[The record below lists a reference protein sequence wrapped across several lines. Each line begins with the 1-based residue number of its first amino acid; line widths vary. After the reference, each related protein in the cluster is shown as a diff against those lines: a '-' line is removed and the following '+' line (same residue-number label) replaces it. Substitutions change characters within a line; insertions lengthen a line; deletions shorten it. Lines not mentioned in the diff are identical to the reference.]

1 MPTPL
6 LQADSLWKSYDGHLQ
21 VLRGIELAVDRG
33 EGTLVWGR
41 NGSGKTTLLNLLGG
55 LDLPDSGSILLDGQE
70 ITTLSSSGR
79 ARVRLNQTGFI
90 FQEHNLLEEL
100 TVRQNILLPM
110 RLSRS
115 SEAEERADWLLE
127 RFGLE
132 DLSERRP
139 RGISVGESQ
148 KVAVARALANRPP
161 LLLADEPTA
170 SLDEESARDL
180 LQLLE
185 ELRMEGR
192 AILLASHD
200 SLAMDLS
207 WRKLGLLEGRLKP
220 L

>member
-6 LQADSLWKSYDGHLQ
+6 LQAHSLWKSYDGHLQ

-41 NGSGKTTLLNLLGG
+41 NGSGKTTLLNLLGC

-79 ARVRLNQTGFI
+79 ARVRLNQIGFI

-115 SEAEERADWLLE
+115 PEAEERVDRLLE

-139 RGISVGESQ
+139 REISVGESQ
-148 KVAVARALANRPP
+148 KVAVARALANRPR

-185 ELRMEGR
+185 ELRIEGR

>member
-1 MPTPL
+1 M
-6 LQADSLWKSYDGHLQ
+6 
-21 VLRGIELAVDRG
+21 
-33 EGTLVWGR
+33 
-41 NGSGKTTLLNLLGG
+41 
-55 LDLPDSGSILLDGQE
+55 
-70 ITTLSSSGR
+70 SSSGR
-79 ARVRLNQTGFI
+79 ARVRLNQIGFI

-115 SEAEERADWLLE
+115 SDAEERVDWLLE

-132 DLSERRP
+132 DLAERRP
-139 RGISVGESQ
+139 REISVGESQ
-148 KVAVARALANRPP
+148 KVAVARALANRPR